1 MLTAKDSNLL
11 DIKGVTTKQIEKQ
24 IQQFEKGFSPL
35 EIIKP
40 ALVKDGIRQ
49 LTDKRMAELISLYEK
64 KSKRLK
70 KLKFVPASGAATR
83 MFKRLYE
90 VLNTYQGTE
99 EEYLKLMAENDFY
112 SINYLCKNLKR
123 FAFFND
129 LEETILSSGKS
140 FDEISKQKD
149 IVFLIDAILGKDG
162 LNYGNLPKGLI
173 KFHRTDTGDRTPVEE
188 HLIEGV
194 AYANSGKKVYLHFT
208 VSPDHMELFKKHLA
222 AVVPVYQ
229 KRFKVKFIIDF
240 SVQKPSTDTV
250 AVDLDNKLVRDED
263 GAILFR
269 PGGHGALIH
278 NLNDINADLIF
289 IKNIDNIV
297 QDRLKEETYHY
308 KKVLAG
314 VLLETYLQAETL
326 YGQLRKKV
334 NEERLQKTEEFV
346 EKRLFYKLPETYA
359 ALADKEKQGYLLKV
373 LDRPYRVCGMVR
385 NEGEPGGGPFWVAN
399 ADGSRSL
406 QIIEGS
412 QFVDYQKEIMGR
424 ATHFNPVDLVCY
436 TRNFKGKKYDL
447 TRFVDN
453 QTGFISEKSVD
464 GKTIKALELPGLW
477 NGAMANWNTIFVE
490 VPIGTFNPVKELND
504 LLRAEHLYDKDILS
518 HEPASNLFS

>member
-1 MLTAKDSNLL
+1 MLTANDSSQL
-11 DIKGVTTKQIEKQ
+11 DKKGITTKQIEKQ
-24 IQQFEKGFSPL
+24 IQQFEKGFPPL

-49 LTDKRMAELISLYEK
+49 FTDKRMDELIALYEK

-99 EEYLKLMAENDFY
+99 EEYLKLMAEKDFY
-112 SINYLCKNLKR
+112 CLNYLCKNLKK

-129 LEETILSSGKS
+129 LEEIILSDGKS
-140 FDEISKQKD
+140 FSEISKQKD
-149 IVFLIDAILGKDG
+149 IIYLIECILNEKG
-162 LNYGNLPKGLI
+162 LNYGSLPKGLI
-173 KFHRTDTGDRTPVEE
+173 KFHRTDTGNRTPVEE

-208 VSPDHMELFKKHLA
+208 VSPDHMDLFKNHLNE
-222 AVVPVYQ
+222 VLPLYQ

-240 SVQKPSTDTV
+240 SIQKPETDTV
-250 AVDLDNKLVRDED
+250 AVDLDNQLVRDEE

-278 NLNDINADLIF
+278 NLNEIDADLIF
-289 IKNIDNIV
+289 IKNIDNVV
-297 QDRLKEETYHY
+297 QDRLKDETYNY
-308 KKVLAG
+308 KKLLGG

-326 YGQLRKKV
+326 YSKLRKNE
-334 NEERLQKTEEFV
+334 NEEHLQKTEEFV
-346 EKRLFYKLPETYA
+346 EKRLFFKLPETYA
-359 ALADKEKQGYLLKV
+359 AFTDKEKQAYLLKV

-385 NEGEPGGGPFWVAN
+385 NEGEPGGGPFWIAN

-412 QFVDYQKEIMGR
+412 QFVDYQKEIMSR

-447 TRFVDN
+447 TCFVDS
-453 QTGFISEKSVD
+453 QTGFISQKSVD
-464 GKTIKALELPGLW
+464 GETIKALELPGLW

-504 LLRAEHLYDKDILS
+504 LLRAEHLFEKDILS
-518 HEPASNLFS
+518 LEPASGLFC

>member
-1 MLTAKDSNLL
+1 MLTAKDTNLL
-11 DIKGVTTKQIEKQ
+11 DKKGITTKQIEKQ
-24 IQQFEKGFSPL
+24 IQQFEKGFPPL

-49 LTDKRMAELISLYEK
+49 LTDKRMAELITLYEK

-70 KLKFVPASGAATR
+70 KMKFVPASGAATR

-90 VLNTYQGTE
+90 VLNTYKGTE

-129 LEETILSSGKS
+129 LEETILSGEKS
-140 FDEISKQKD
+140 FNEISKQKD
-149 IVFLIDAILGKDG
+149 IVFLIDSILSKKG

-173 KFHRTDTGDRTPVEE
+173 KFHRTDTGNRTPVEE

-222 AVVPVYQ
+222 SVVPVYQ
-229 KRFKVKFIIDF
+229 KQFKVKFIIDF
-240 SVQKPSTDTV
+240 SIQKPGTDTV
-250 AVDLDNKLVRDED
+250 AVDMDNQLVRDEE

-269 PGGHGALIH
+269 PGGHGALIY
-278 NLNDINADLIF
+278 NLNEIDADLIF

-297 QDRLKEETYHY
+297 QDRLKEETYQY

-314 VLLETYLQAETL
+314 VLLETYLQAEKL

-359 ALADKEKQGYLLKV
+359 VLADKEKQEYLLKV

-412 QFVDYQKEIMGR
+412 QFVDYQKEIMRR

-436 TRNFKGKKYDL
+436 IRNFKGKKYDL

-453 QTGFISEKSVD
+453 QTGFISQKSVE

-477 NGAMANWNTIFVE
+477 NGAMANWNTVFVE

>member
-40 ALVKDGIRQ
+40 ALVKDDIRQ
-49 LTDKRMAELISLYEK
+49 LTDKRIAELISLYEK

-123 FAFFND
+123 FAFFSD

-208 VSPDHMELFKKHLA
+208 VSPDHMELVKKHLA

-334 NEERLQKTEEFV
+334 NEERLQKTE
-346 EKRLFYKLPETYA
+346 
-359 ALADKEKQGYLLKV
+359 
-373 LDRPYRVCGMVR
+373 
-385 NEGEPGGGPFWVAN
+385 
-399 ADGSRSL
+399 
-406 QIIEGS
+406 
-412 QFVDYQKEIMGR
+412 
-424 ATHFNPVDLVCY
+424 
-436 TRNFKGKKYDL
+436 
-447 TRFVDN
+447 
-453 QTGFISEKSVD
+453 
-464 GKTIKALELPGLW
+464 
-477 NGAMANWNTIFVE
+477 
-490 VPIGTFNPVKELND
+490 
-504 LLRAEHLYDKDILS
+504 
-518 HEPASNLFS
+518 

>member
-1 MLTAKDSNLL
+1 MLKANDTNLL
-11 DIKGVTTKQIEKQ
+11 EKKGITTKQVEKQ
-24 IQQFEKGFSPL
+24 IQQFEKGFPPL

-49 LTDKRMAELISLYEK
+49 FTDKRMDELITLYEQ

-90 VLNTYQGTE
+90 ILNSYSGTE
-99 EEYLKLMAENDFY
+99 EDYLKLMAEKDFY
-112 SINYLCKNLKR
+112 SFNYLCKNLNK

-129 LEETILSSGKS
+129 LEEAILKNGKNW
-140 FDEISKQKD
+140 DEISKQKD
-149 IVFLIDAILGKDG
+149 IIFLLGITLSENG

-173 KFHRTDTGDRTPVEE
+173 KFHRTETGDRTPVEE
-188 HLIEGV
+188 HLIEGA
-194 AYANSGKKVYLHFT
+194 AYASSGKKVYLHFT
-208 VSPDHMELFKKHLA
+208 VSPDHLELFKEHLA
-222 AVVPVYQ
+222 TVVPVYQ
-229 KRFKVKFIIDF
+229 KRFKVKYQIDF

-250 AVDLDNKLVRDED
+250 AVGMDNQPVRDEN
-263 GAILFR
+263 GNLIFR

-278 NLNDINADLIF
+278 NLNEIKADLIF

-297 QDRLKEETYHY
+297 QDRLKEETYNY
-308 KKVLAG
+308 KKVLGG
-314 VLLETYLQAETL
+314 VLLETYLQAESL
-326 YGQLRKKV
+326 YSKLKKK
-334 NEERLQKTEEFV
+334 NNSEHLQKTEEFI
-346 EKRLFYKLPETYA
+346 EKRLYYKLPEHYA
-359 ALADKEKQGYLLKV
+359 DFSPKEKQEYLLKV
-373 LDRPYRVCGMVR
+373 LDRPFRVCGMVR

-447 TRFVDN
+447 SRFVDN

-464 GKTIKALELPGLW
+464 GKSIKALELPGLW

-490 VPIGTFNPVKELND
+490 VPIVTFNPVKELND
-504 LLRAEHLYDKDILS
+504 LLRAEHLYEKDIFS
-518 HEPASNLFS
+518 KEQASDLFC